1 MVLSMKNQIIERWG
15 VWVLWLLLSATVF
28 FRHPVPIDETRYL
41 SVAWEMWLRD
51 DFLVPY
57 LNGATYSHKPP
68 LLFWLFQLGWWLF
81 GVSEWWPR
89 WVGPLCA
96 LVNLILIRQL
106 ASRLWPAQNEAAVW
120 APWILVSTLLWCL
133 FASSTMF
140 DVLLTCC
147 VLLAMLGL
155 LETIEGKPLKGWVY
169 LASAIGLGLL
179 AKGPVIFLHVLPTA
193 LLFVGFYAWPNGRKL
208 HWLIGLCSA
217 VLLGVMLALAWAVP
231 AAIAGGED
239 YAGAILWHQTADR
252 AVATSIH
259 KRGVWWYLPFLP
271 LLLFP
276 WLFWSR
282 IWPAVKWT
290 HFRQDR
296 GLGFCAIWLI
306 AGLLIFSLLP
316 SKQIHYLIPLMPA
329 YALIVAKLLAGL
341 PGSTRPRFEW
351 LVPCILAL
359 LGGVLVIAPQLSSKW
374 LWLQA
379 VRPAW
384 GVSVIV
390 LAGVLAASGIIW
402 GRLSVVTIASSLV
415 VSIVFSFIFFF
426 HYNDAAYNLQP
437 AADKLNQLRGQN
449 RPVVYVGNYQGQ
461 LNFLGRLEQALPT
474 LNLDQVS
481 EWAAQHPDGYLISL
495 EKQLAYDADFAQG
508 HREYWLLF
516 RPAGQFNQL
525 KPL

>member
-1 MVLSMKNQIIERWG
+1 MNNLIIQRWG
-15 VWVLWLLLSATVF
+15 VFVLWLLLSATVF

-41 SVAWEMWLRD
+41 SVAWEMWLRG

-68 LLFWLFQLGWWLF
+68 LLFWLFQLGWGVF
-81 GVSEWWPR
+81 GINEWWPR

-96 LVNLILIRQL
+96 LCNLILIRQL
-106 ASRLWPAQNEAAVW
+106 ASKLWSTQTQAALL
-120 APWILVSTLLWCL
+120 APWILVATLLWAV
-133 FASSTMF
+133 FASATMF

-155 LETIEGKPLKGWVY
+155 LEAVEGKALKGWIY
-169 LASAIGLGLL
+169 LASAMGLGLL

-193 LLFVGFYAWPNGRKL
+193 LLFVGFYPLANGRKFN
-208 HWLIGLCSA
+208 WFMGFFFA
-217 VLLGVMLALAWAVP
+217 VLLGVIFALAWAIP

-271 LLLFP
+271 LLMFP

-282 IWPAVKWT
+282 IWPAVKWSR
-290 HFRQDR
+290 FRQDR
-296 GLGFCAIWLI
+296 GLGFCTIWLV
-306 AGLLIFSLLP
+306 AGLVIFSLLP

-329 YALIVAKLLAGL
+329 YALIVARLLADL
-341 PGSTRPRFEW
+341 PASPRQGFEW
-351 LVPCILAL
+351 LLPGLLAL
-359 LGGVLVIAPQLSSKW
+359 IGLLLVIAPQLSPKW

-384 GVSVIV
+384 GISVLA
-390 LAGVLAASGIIW
+390 LAGVLTAW
-402 GRLSVVTIASSLV
+402 WFVLGRLSVISIATTLV
-415 VSIVFSFIFFF
+415 VTVMLSFIFFF
-426 HYNDAAYNLQP
+426 HYNDAGYNLQP
-437 AADKLNQLRGQN
+437 AADKLTELRIQN

-461 LNFLGRLEQALPT
+461 LNFLARLEQPLPT
-474 LNLDQVS
+474 LTLEQVS
-481 EWAAQHPDGYLISL
+481 NWATQHPDGYFISL
-495 EKQLAYDADFAQG
+495 EKQLAEDADFAQG

-516 RPAGQFNQL
+516 RPASQFNLL